1 MARLPSFQPI
11 EFLTGYRFDTYDP
24 FLPDLPN
31 GRRRKS
37 IDELSSAEKK
47 QIAAYKKELVQKSE
61 QEIEDMVATVRA
73 AIAEEGEK
81 RHRFNVGNALATT
94 ETYSYWSKAAYWTL
108 AEANA
113 LLIGRNPDVVTDE
126 AVFRSTDRSV
136 TAERYKS
143 LRILINRAFDPR
155 DNSTVRPAR
164 CLAWARGVNLDVPA
178 ELVAA
183 VQPSIPSAA
192 ELLVENRQLREKL
205 AELENLAT
213 PAAEKPVHPRERES
227 LLKIVLAVA
236 TKKYHFDPMKAK
248 NATATNIANA
258 VHEVGF
264 RIDEDT
270 VRKFLNEA
278 KNLKLDKD

>member
-1 MARLPSFQPI
+1 MARLPSFQSI
-11 EFLTGYRFDTYDP
+11 DFLTAYRFDTYDP
-24 FLPDLPN
+24 FLPDMPN

-47 QIAAYKKELVQKSE
+47 QMAAYKKELAQKSE
-61 QEIEDMVATVRA
+61 REIEDMVATART

-81 RHRFNVGNALATT
+81 RHRLNVGNALATT
-94 ETYSYWSKAAYWTL
+94 ETYSYWSKAAYWTA

-126 AVFRSTDRSV
+126 AVFHSTDRSA

-155 DNSTVRPAR
+155 GNPTVKPAR
-164 CLAWARGVNLDVPA
+164 CLTWALEVNLDVPA
-178 ELVAA
+178 ELIAA
-183 VQPSIPSAA
+183 VLPSIPNSQA
-192 ELLVENRQLREKL
+192 LL
-205 AELENLAT
+205 AENKQLQETIAQLESRAT
-213 PAAEKPVHPRERES
+213 PAAEKPFHTRERES

-236 TKKYHFDPMKAK
+236 KKKYHFDPAKAK
-248 NATATNIANA
+248 NAAATNIANA
-258 VHEVGF
+258 VHEFGF

-278 KNLKLDKD
+278 KALERDKD